1 MLDTKANECACQCDN
16 EVYSE
21 VKIYLNFA
29 GITSRV
35 TKQFSHYFGFRNYF
49 YFSYTIAVRHLG

>member
-16 EVYSE
+16 EVYNK
-21 VKIYLNFA
+21 VRVYLNFA

-35 TKQFSHYFGFRNYF
+35 TFCVTLFR
-49 YFSYTIAVRHLG
+49 VK